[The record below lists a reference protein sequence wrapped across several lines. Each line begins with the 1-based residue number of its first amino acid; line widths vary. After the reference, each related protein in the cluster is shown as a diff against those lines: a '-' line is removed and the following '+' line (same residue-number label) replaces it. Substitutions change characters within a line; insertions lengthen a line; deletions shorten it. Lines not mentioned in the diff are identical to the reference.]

1 MQAYDAAR
9 FDPPAPLAL
18 VTVQA
23 ERLGIVIHDV
33 PVLLD
38 TGADVSLLPRSQ
50 VAHSPRLMRSNTSW
64 KHSTEQRA
72 PRRPSPLNCSSSASP
87 FAGSSCWWTA
97 GTAFWAGMS

>member
-18 VTVQA
+18 VTVKSEQ
-23 ERLGIVIHDV
+23 LGIVIRDV

-50 VAHSPRLMRSNTSW
+50 VGRSHRLMRSNTNC
-64 KHSTEQRA
+64 KDSTEQRA
-72 PRRPSPLNCSSSASP
+72 ARRRSPLNCSFSANP
-87 FAGSSCWWTA
+87 FGGSFC
-97 GTAFWAGMS
+97 